1 MCLPLLSVPRRA
13 AWTDSS
19 FFLPPKLHHSL
30 CICVHLERPS
40 QTIPLKGVTFCSSNV
55 PGGRGSL
62 LLGSQSSIHMLT
74 AVPLLEQI
82 TQLGKTGE
90 FEEALRL

>member
-1 MCLPLLSVPRRA
+1 M
-13 AWTDSS
+13 
-19 FFLPPKLHHSL
+19 
-30 CICVHLERPS
+30 
-40 QTIPLKGVTFCSSNV
+40 

-82 TQLGKTGE
+82 TQLGKSGE
-90 FEEALRL
+90 FEEALRLCDSITDEDHVWRLTKSSLHQRYGWALFARKMWGEAGA